1 MTARA
6 ELPPTLAP
14 WAQGL
19 SALTPELAVML
30 GPLVRR
36 LDDMISAHDPGT
48 GEAGPLDG
56 YEGLA
61 WRGPP
66 ERLLASE
73 WLLADELPLEFL
85 RRAVSGELLYLA
97 PAHRRDRGRGR
108 VVVLVDAGPAQ
119 LGAARLVQLAA
130 LVVLHRRAAARQS
143 ELAVGVLGDE
153 AGRWR
158 TGELADLLRGWLTAR
173 RDREPEPEEV
183 GRWTEPLDDADEAW
197 LLTGPRLASLLP
209 RRRRVLISQECAWG
223 AEGVTAVRVVLA
235 ATRVELPLPRRD
247 LAVRA
252 LRGASFLR
260 AGPAVA
266 GVRRTAGLRHPTF
279 PSAERRLLAR
289 GDGDDQIVSVAV
301 PAAAGAPAGRPRWH
315 HFPGPVL
322 AASSLGRRLVALVA
336 RDHQVCVHVVGKRLG
351 LLEEIA
357 VVIDELD
364 LKVSDV
370 EAILA
375 GGLPP
380 VFFQR
385 GDLLCPLH
393 GTWWRLPPTGPPR
406 VASVVA
412 AGPGRYLDMP
422 RTAVR
427 RRGRLWVDGAP
438 GSLVIP
444 ADAAV
449 VMGEG
454 SGLAWSNDGTAWHVH
469 TEDEPDVTVT
479 VEPGFRVLGLVRA
492 GQRPSL
498 LTVSRTGRI
507 VRLVTRDGIRTLT
520 RWSGTSSPP
529 ALHPT
534 LPLLAVQRSSDQI
547 EVGDLGT
554 GDLLLVLRNQS

>member
-6 ELPPTLAP
+6 ELAPALAP
-14 WAQGL
+14 WASGL

-85 RRAVSGELLYLA
+85 RRAASGELLYLA

-183 GRWTEPLDDADEAW
+183 GRWTEPLDDPDEAW

-235 ATRVELPLPRRD
+235 ATRVELPLPQRN

-252 LRGASFLR
+252 LRGAGFLR

-315 HFPGPVL
+315 RFPGPVL

-351 LLEEIA
+351 
-357 VVIDELD
+357 
-364 LKVSDV
+364 
-370 EAILA
+370 
-375 GGLPP
+375 
-380 VFFQR
+380 
-385 GDLLCPLH
+385 C
-393 GTWWRLPPTGPPR
+393 WRR
-406 VASVVA
+406 S
-412 AGPGRYLDMP
+412 
-422 RTAVR
+422 
-427 RRGRLWVDGAP
+427 
-438 GSLVIP
+438 
-444 ADAAV
+444 
-449 VMGEG
+449 
-454 SGLAWSNDGTAWHVH
+454 
-469 TEDEPDVTVT
+469 
-479 VEPGFRVLGLVRA
+479 
-492 GQRPSL
+492 PS
-498 LTVSRTGRI
+498 S
-507 VRLVTRDGIRTLT
+507 
-520 RWSGTSSPP
+520 STSS
-529 ALHPT
+529 T
-534 LPLLAVQRSSDQI
+534 
-547 EVGDLGT
+547 
-554 GDLLLVLRNQS
+554 